1 MSRLDDE
8 SQAGYDRGYNEGYA
22 EGLRAGPSD
31 DQYDAGHAD
40 GFAEGRRESDV
51 TGHLLR
57 PHARHLLDM
66 LSDAAGGVECAEIR
80 SVLEDL
86 LP

>member
-1 MSRLDDE
+1 MSDPADE
-8 SQAGYDRGYNEGYA
+8 YDV
-22 EGLRAGPSD
+22 
-31 DQYDAGHAD
+31 GHAD
-40 GFAEGRRESDV
+40 GYAEGRRESDV

-66 LSDAAGGVECAEIR
+66 LSDAAGCVQCTAIR

>member
-1 MSRLDDE
+1 MTDYGMVECPTCGGPGCISEDE
-8 SQAGYDRGYNEGYA
+8 ADRV
-22 EGLRAGPSD
+22 D
-31 DQYDAGHAD
+31 QQYDAGHAD

-66 LSDAAGGVECAEIR
+66 LSDAARCVQCAEIR
-80 SVLEDL
+80 TVLEDL

>member
-1 MSRLDDE
+1 MSDH
-8 SQAGYDRGYNEGYA
+8 
-22 EGLRAGPSD
+22 D

-40 GFAEGRRESDV
+40 GFAEGRREADV

-57 PHARHLLDM
+57 PYARHLLEV
-66 LSDAAGGVECAEIR
+66 LPLTGCPVCAAALA
-80 SVLEDL
+80 VLEDL